1 MAATKP
7 FVVGAFV
14 LGGLLLG
21 VAAILLFGGT
31 RYFSTT
37 VHVVVV
43 FKDSVAGLDV
53 GSPVTFRGVS
63 IGKVER
69 MKVQVNA
76 EKQTGMIPVYLELD
90 PDKISWTDG
99 VPRSRNMELREAV
112 KAGLRAQ
119 LHSQSLITGLLNI
132 NLEFHPG
139 APDVP
144 THATGSLFEIPTIPS
159 DMQNFEDELRGVKLR
174 ELADDSRKTLA
185 STQRLLAELQGRIGP
200 LADDLHTTLETTKA
214 SVQSVQV
221 DANRALGHIDQLA
234 IESRQQVATNGRD
247 LDRVLQSAQ
256 RTAIQLEK
264 LSNSLNDMTS
274 PRSPM
279 RGDLQ
284 ATLRDLAAS
293 ASSLRTFTRNLER
306 NPAGTLFARKSK

>member
-1 MAATKP
+1 MAANKP
-7 FVVGAFV
+7 FIVGSFV
-14 LGGLLLG
+14 LGGLLLA

-31 RYFSTT
+31 RFFSST

-76 EKQTGMIPVYLELD
+76 TNQTGLIPVYLELD

-99 VPRSRNMELREAV
+99 RPRSGGLELREAV

-119 LHSQSLITGLLNI
+119 LNSQSLITGLLNV

-185 STQRLLAELQGRIGP
+185 STQRVLAEVQGRIGP
-200 LADDLHTTLETTKA
+200 LADGLQTTLETTNA
-214 SVQSVQV
+214 SVHAVQV
-221 DANRALGHIDQLA
+221 DANRALDHIDQLA
-234 IESRQQVATNGRD
+234 IESRRQVATNGQD
-247 LDRVLQSAQ
+247 LDRVLQSAE
-256 RTAIQLEK
+256 RTATQLEK
-264 LSNSLNDMTS
+264 LANSLNDMIS
-274 PRSPM
+274 PNSPM

-284 ATLRDLAAS
+284 ASLRDLAAS

-306 NPAGTLFARKSK
+306 NPAGTLFARKPK